1 MEQVQAKEGSGKMEG
16 ERILADGH
24 DDRRDDCC
32 HKLDGVGTPNEGKE
46 HQEAQASCAEWKED

>member
-1 MEQVQAKEGSGKMEG
+1 MER
-16 ERILADGH
+16 ERILVDGH

-46 HQEAQASCAEWKED
+46 HQEA